1 MSIKENLLYGVDR
14 EIPDSEIEKIV
25 KDTGMSTFVNDVK
38 KFPRGLETKLGYDIK
53 TKEEMI
59 REK

>member
-38 KFPRGLETKLGYDIK
+38 KFPRGLETKLGYDLK